1 MPLSRHFYSLDEVQA
16 ALLHTNSL
24 FWCQELILSGCIG
37 EAISTLF
44 QSWLWNT
51 GPMQIQW
58 LIDAWKTLA
67 LDEISEENIL
77 LATYKLSTIHNR
89 DSSLWNILVLTI
101 QDPNKMPDT
110 VTRKTP
116 IFATMIDEKELY
128 FMRAIFQGKAR
139 SAWWISQFI
148 DDEKVW
154 SLLDLFAEN
163 TGTEHKIGLEALKGY
178 EQLLGYK
185 STEYDIIIRCAAVL
199 MMCIRNGSFKP
210 FKEIDIKVI
219 EINRIIGRKKSR
231 MYPIPNE
238 YLYGITARGRS
249 KWSQNNFIQLNNVE
263 KYVVG
268 CPFWDEVLDKVL
280 DKVLDDEFY
289 ETYFPDDI
297 PDEWS
302 KQEKE
307 KSHGGGVLGPDEKVC
322 IWKYSRNF
330 MSNVCYLSWNT
341 TKTVNNYLKGLD
353 VDSIESFIKLYVKPS
368 SIDLNCLK
376 PVRKMLV
383 I

>member
-51 GPMQIQW
+51 GPMQLQW

-67 LDEISEENIL
+67 LDEITEENIL

-116 IFATMIDEKELY
+116 VFATMTDEKELY

-154 SLLDLFAEN
+154 LLLDLFAEN
-163 TGTEHKIGLEALKGY
+163 IGTEYKMGLEALKGY

-185 STEYDIIIRCAAVL
+185 SAEYDIIIRCAAVL
-199 MMCIRNGSFKP
+199 MCIRNASFTPLTISKSFK
-210 FKEIDIKVI
+210 VI
-219 EINRIIGRKKSR
+219 GPIEHIGRKKSR

-238 YLYGITARGRS
+238 YLYGITVRGRS

-263 KYVVG
+263 KYLVG
-268 CPFWDEVLDKVL
+268 CPFWDEVLDE
-280 DKVLDDEFY
+280 VLDDEFY
-289 ETYFPDDI
+289 KTYFPDDI

-341 TKTVNNYLKGLD
+341 TKSVNNYLKGLD

-368 SIDLNCLK
+368 SIDINCLK

>member
-16 ALLHTNSL
+16 VLLHTRSL
-24 FWCQELILSGCIG
+24 FWCKELILSGCIA

-51 GPMQIQW
+51 GPIQLQW
-58 LIDAWKTLA
+58 LVDAWKTLA
-67 LDEISEENIL
+67 LDEISENDVIL
-77 LATYKLSTIHNR
+77 ASYNLFTYCNR
-89 DSSLWNILVLTI
+89 DNSLWNILVLTI

-116 IFATMIDEKELY
+116 SFATMTDEKELY

-154 SLLDLFAEN
+154 SLLDVFAEN
-163 TGTEHKIGLEALKGY
+163 SRKEYKTCLEAYKGY
-178 EQLLGYK
+178 EKLLGYK
-185 STEYDIIIRCAAVL
+185 SAEYDIIIRCAAVL
-199 MMCIRNGSFKP
+199 TMCNWNECFKP
-210 FKEIDIKVI
+210 FKEIDMKLI
-219 EINRIIGRKKSR
+219 EINGIVGRKKNR
-231 MYPIPNE
+231 IYPIPNE
-238 YLYGITARGRS
+238 YLYGITVRGKS
-249 KWSQNNFIQLNNVE
+249 HWSQNNCIQLNNIE
-263 KYVVG
+263 KYLVG
-268 CPFWDEVLDKVL
+268 CPFWDEVLNEELNEVL
-280 DKVLDDEFY
+280 NEEFY
-289 ETYFPDDI
+289 KKYFPDDI

-330 MSNVCYLSWNT
+330 MSNMSHLSWNT
-341 TKTVNNYLKGLD
+341 TKAVNNYLKGLD
-353 VDSIESFIKLYVKPS
+353 IDSIESFIKQYVKPTLM
-368 SIDLNCLK
+368 DVNGLK
-376 PVRKMLV
+376 PVRKILV
-383 I
+383 V